1 MTSITRAAAAAIA
14 LTLFTGLAGA
24 GAKYRIAPAIDP
36 SFFNPFL
43 PATVNAQDLTPGGTM
58 LVEYSDEWNYGHLSC
73 SNGDCDFISLGLEWV
88 EGLSDTRGVAG
99 AIFNVDTETVVAYAN
114 WPIGNV
120 RGQCAECGAHDYSYA
135 RALNDQGD
143 ATGAA
148 SYPALGGMHAFKY
161 SGKKGLVD
169 LGTLGGT
176 ESYGVDIN
184 NRGSVIGRS
193 DMPGNTTVHSFIYRR
208 GTMTDLGS
216 LGGPNTYAAALN
228 NKDEV
233 VGCADPAGGLP
244 RVAFRWRDGVMTALQ
259 APGTG
264 ESCAWD
270 VNDAGEAV
278 GRVDGQPTHFTRS
291 NRARPLASLLKPAD
305 LAQWVIYDVVG
316 IAADGRIYGNGRFNN
331 IDQPY
336 VMTPPAP

>member
-24 GAKYRIAPAIDP
+24 GAKYRMAQALNLDQ
-36 SFFNPFL
+36 FNPDL
-43 PATVNAQDLTPGGTM
+43 PLSLWARAVTPGGRL
-58 LVEYSDEWNYGHLSC
+58 LVAYADDFGSYDMSC
-73 SNGDCDFISLGLEWV
+73 LNTDCTPLPLGLEWID
-88 EGLSDTRGVAG
+88 GLSDGPGVAG
-99 AIFNVDTETVVAYAN
+99 AIYNVDTRAVNAYAN
-114 WPIGNV
+114 GNIGTF
-120 RGQCAECGAHDYSYA
+120 RGKCGDCGANDFSYA
-135 RALNDQGD
+135 MALNDEGA

-148 SYPALGGMHAFKY
+148 DIPALGARHAFKF
-161 SGKKGLVD
+161 SGQKGLVD

-176 ESYGVDIN
+176 ESYGIDIN

-193 DMPGNTTVHSFIYRR
+193 DMPGNTTVHSFLYRR
-208 GTMTDLGS
+208 GAMTDLGS

-264 ESCAWD
+264 EGCALD
-270 VNDAGEAV
+270 VNDSGEAV
-278 GRVDGQPTHFTRS
+278 GKINGQLTHFSRS
-291 NRARPLASLLKPAD
+291 NRARTLASLLKPAD
-305 LAQWVIYDVVG
+305 LERWVIYDVVG